1 MNARR
6 APTIS
11 QASVLGCGGRCRRTR
26 LPDWLHRTR
35 TRRLPQGYVHGETFE
50 PIHEDL
56 DPRMTTRTERLDVVS
71 IPAEAEPRDAE
82 EVATQ
87 PLLRIPDLDTPT
99 ERYEKKRSGRRAVV
113 QLPAVVVAGSRR
125 VTFVIDNLSS
135 SGARLAGA
143 LALELGQRI
152 AMSFVVDGVTLE
164 LAAEIVRVHTPD
176 LLTDQI
182 AVRFVDPPAPTVS
195 RIEAFVA
202 ARLG

>member
-1 MNARR
+1 
-6 APTIS
+6 
-11 QASVLGCGGRCRRTR
+11 
-26 LPDWLHRTR
+26 
-35 TRRLPQGYVHGETFE
+35 
-50 PIHEDL
+50 
-56 DPRMTTRTERLDVVS
+56 MTTKTERLDVVS
-71 IPAEAEPRDAE
+71 IPADVEPREPEDA
-82 EVATQ
+82 ATQ

-99 ERYEKKRSGRRAVV
+99 ERYEKKRSGRRVVV
-113 QLPAVVVAGSRR
+113 QVPAVVVAGARR
-125 VTFVIDNLSS
+125 VTFQIDNLSS

-152 AMSFVVDGVTLE
+152 EMSFVLEGVTIG

-182 AVRFVDPPAPTVS
+182 AVRFLDPPAATVS